1 MKKIIK
7 IFIIIVILL
16 FGMIFFVTEID
27 NRDTKKLI
35 EDISNNTQIDN
46 IKYINRYGEYYIV
59 LNDKYLYAISRE
71 YKIISEVDKILL
83 YENKNNYD
91 IIYDDELFMYMEE
104 VNNVYKYYH
113 IYSYKFIHEVDIGG

>member
-16 FGMIFFVTEID
+16 FGMVIFITGID

-35 EDISNNTQIDN
+35 KDISSNSQIDN

-59 LNDKYLYAISRE
+59 LNDKYLYAINRK

-91 IIYDDELFMYMEE
+91 IIYDNELFMYMEE
-104 VNNVYKYYH
+104 VNNIYKYYD
-113 IYSYKFIHEVDIGG
+113 IYSYKIIREVDIGG

>member
-46 IKYINRYGEYYIV
+46 IKYIN
-59 LNDKYLYAISRE
+59 
-71 YKIISEVDKILL
+71 
-83 YENKNNYD
+83 
-91 IIYDDELFMYMEE
+91 
-104 VNNVYKYYH
+104 
-113 IYSYKFIHEVDIGG
+113 

>member
-16 FGMIFFVTEID
+16 FGMVIFITGID
-27 NRDTKKLI
+27 NRNTKKLI
-35 EDISNNTQIDN
+35 KDISSNSQIDN

-59 LNDKYLYAISRE
+59 LNDKYLYAINRE

-83 YENKNNYD
+83 YENENNYD
-91 IIYDDELFMYMEE
+91 IIYDNELFMYMEE
-104 VNNVYKYYH
+104 VNNIYKYYD
-113 IYSYKFIHEVDIGG
+113 IYSYKIIREVDIGG

>member
-27 NRDTKKLI
+27 NRDNKKLI
-35 EDISNNTQIDN
+35 NDISNNTQIDN

-59 LNDKYLYAISRE
+59 LNDKYLYAINRE
-71 YKIISEVDKILL
+71 YKAISELDKILL

-91 IIYDDELFMYMEE
+91 IIYDNELFMYMEE
-104 VNNVYKYYH
+104 VNNIYKYYD

>member
-16 FGMIFFVTEID
+16 FGMVIFITGID

-59 LNDKYLYAISRE
+59 LNDKYLYAINRK

-91 IIYDDELFMYMEE
+91 IIYDNELFMYMEE
-104 VNNVYKYYH
+104 VNNVYKYYD
-113 IYSYKFIHEVDIGG
+113 IYSYKFIREVDIGG

>member
-1 MKKIIK
+1 MKKVIK

-16 FGMIFFVTEID
+16 FGMVIFITGID

-35 EDISNNTQIDN
+35 KDISSNSQIDN
-46 IKYINRYGEYYIV
+46 IKYINRYGDYYIV
-59 LNDKYLYAISRE
+59 LNDKYLYAINRE

-91 IIYDDELFMYMEE
+91 IIYDNELFMYMEE
-104 VNNVYKYYH
+104 VNNIYKYYD
-113 IYSYKFIHEVDIGG
+113 IYSYKIISEVDMGG

>member
-1 MKKIIK
+1 MKKVIK

-59 LNDKYLYAISRE
+59 LNDKYLYAINRKH
-71 YKIISEVDKILL
+71 KIISEVDKILL

-91 IIYDDELFMYMEE
+91 IIYDNELFMYMEE
-104 VNNVYKYYH
+104 VNNVYKYYD
-113 IYSYKFIHEVDIGG
+113 IYSYKFIREVDIGG

>member
-16 FGMIFFVTEID
+16 FGMVIFITGID

-59 LNDKYLYAISRE
+59 LNDKYLYAINRE

-83 YENKNNYD
+83 YENENNYD
-91 IIYDDELFMYMEE
+91 IIYDNELFMYMEE
-104 VNNVYKYYH
+104 VNNIYKYYD

>member
-16 FGMIFFVTEID
+16 FGMVIFITGID

-35 EDISNNTQIDN
+35 KDISSNSQIDN

-59 LNDKYLYAISRE
+59 LNDKYLYAINRE

-83 YENKNNYD
+83 YENENNYD
-91 IIYDDELFMYMEE
+91 IIYDNELFMYMEE
-104 VNNVYKYYH
+104 VNNIYKYYD
-113 IYSYKFIHEVDIGG
+113 IYSYKIIREVDIGG

>member
-16 FGMIFFVTEID
+16 FGMIFFVTEIN

-59 LNDKYLYAISRE
+59 LNDKYLYAINKE
-71 YKIISEVDKILL
+71 YKIVSEIDKILL
-83 YENKNNYD
+83 YENSEKYD
-91 IIYDDELFMYMEE
+91 IIYDNELFMYLDDDGG
-104 VNNVYKYYH
+104 KYRYYD
-113 IYSYKFIHEVDIGG
+113 IYSYKLAKEIDIGG

>member
-59 LNDKYLYAISRE
+59 LNDKYLYAINKE
-71 YKIISEVDKILL
+71 YKAISELDKILL

-91 IIYDDELFMYMEE
+91 IIYDNELFMYMEE
-104 VNNVYKYYH
+104 VNNIYKYYD
-113 IYSYKFIHEVDIGG
+113 IYSYELIREVDMGG

>member
-35 EDISNNTQIDN
+35 EDISSNSQIDN

-59 LNDKYLYAISRE
+59 LNDKYLYAINKE
-71 YKIISEVDKILL
+71 YKAISELDKILL

-91 IIYDDELFMYMEE
+91 IIYDNELFMYMEE
-104 VNNVYKYYH
+104 VNNIYKYYD
-113 IYSYKFIHEVDIGG
+113 IYSYELIREVDMGG

>member
-16 FGMIFFVTEID
+16 FGMVIFITGID

-35 EDISNNTQIDN
+35 KDISSNSQIDN

-59 LNDKYLYAISRE
+59 LNDKYLYAINRK

-83 YENKNNYD
+83 YENENNYD
-91 IIYDDELFMYMEE
+91 IIYDNELFMYMEE
-104 VNNVYKYYH
+104 VNNIYKYYD

>member
-16 FGMIFFVTEID
+16 FGMVIFITGID

-59 LNDKYLYAISRE
+59 LNDKYLYAINRE

-91 IIYDDELFMYMEE
+91 IIYDNELFMYMEE
-104 VNNVYKYYH
+104 VNNVYKYYD

>member
-27 NRDTKKLI
+27 NRDNKKLI
-35 EDISNNTQIDN
+35 NDISNNTQIDN

-59 LNDKYLYAISRE
+59 LNDKYLYAINRE

-83 YENKNNYD
+83 YENENNYD

-104 VNNVYKYYH
+104 VNNIYKYYD

>member
-16 FGMIFFVTEID
+16 FGMVIFITGID

-35 EDISNNTQIDN
+35 KDISSNSQIDN

-59 LNDKYLYAISRE
+59 LNDKYLYAINRE

-83 YENKNNYD
+83 YENENNYD
-91 IIYDDELFMYMEE
+91 IIYDNELFMYMEE
-104 VNNVYKYYH
+104 VNNIYKYYD

>member
-59 LNDKYLYAISRE
+59 LNDKYLYAINKE
-71 YKIISEVDKILL
+71 YKIVSEIDKILL
-83 YENKNNYD
+83 YENSEKYD
-91 IIYDDELFMYMEE
+91 IIYDNELFMYLDDDGG
-104 VNNVYKYYH
+104 KYRYYD
-113 IYSYKFIHEVDIGG
+113 IYSYKLAKEIDIGG

>member
-16 FGMIFFVTEID
+16 FGMVIFITGID

-35 EDISNNTQIDN
+35 KDISSNTQIDN
-46 IKYINRYGEYYIV
+46 IKYINRYGDYYIV
-59 LNDKYLYAISRE
+59 LNDKYLYAINRE

-91 IIYDDELFMYMEE
+91 IIYDNELFMYMEE
-104 VNNVYKYYH
+104 VNNIYKYYD
-113 IYSYKFIHEVDIGG
+113 IYSYKIIREVDMGG

>member
-16 FGMIFFVTEID
+16 FGMIFLVTEID

-35 EDISNNTQIDN
+35 EDISSNTQIDN

-59 LNDKYLYAISRE
+59 LNDKYLYAINRE

-83 YENKNNYD
+83 YENENNYD
-91 IIYDDELFMYMEE
+91 IIYDNELFMYMEE
-104 VNNVYKYYH
+104 VNNIYKYYD
-113 IYSYKFIHEVDIGG
+113 IYSYELIREVDMGG

>member
-1 MKKIIK
+1 MKKVIK

-59 LNDKYLYAISRE
+59 LNDKYLYAINKE
-71 YKIISEVDKILL
+71 YKIVSEIDKILL
-83 YENKNNYD
+83 YENSEKYD
-91 IIYDDELFMYMEE
+91 IIYDNELFMYLDDDGG
-104 VNNVYKYYH
+104 KYRYYD
-113 IYSYKFIHEVDIGG
+113 IYSYKLAKEIDIGG

>member
-16 FGMIFFVTEID
+16 FGMVIFITGID

-35 EDISNNTQIDN
+35 KDISSNSQIDN

-59 LNDKYLYAISRE
+59 LNDKYLYAINRK

-83 YENKNNYD
+83 YENKNNYG
-91 IIYDDELFMYMEE
+91 IIYDNELFMYMEE
-104 VNNVYKYYH
+104 VNNVYKYYD

>member
-59 LNDKYLYAISRE
+59 LNDKYLYAINRE

-83 YENKNNYD
+83 YENENNYD

-104 VNNVYKYYH
+104 VNTIYKYYD